1 MINLETKVTADT
13 SQAKSSLEN
22 LFEKAA
28 APISFLDNILGTN
41 FALKFK
47 QVKLAK
53 GGIVNNP
60 GRGVSLGSNIIA
72 GEAGSEA
79 VLPLNEQTM
88 GMLARLITDNM
99 VVNLTNIN
107 QMNGRVISKELQRVK
122 NDSDFA
128 FNR

>member
-1 MINLETKVTADT
+1 M
-13 SQAKSSLEN
+13 
-22 LFEKAA
+22 
-28 APISFLDNILGTN
+28 
-41 FALKFK
+41 
-47 QVKLAK
+47 
-53 GGIVNNP
+53 
-60 GRGVSLGSNIIA
+60 
-72 GEAGSEA
+72 
-79 VLPLNEQTM
+79 PLNEQTM